1 MAGNAYT
8 IDKHPKKKMIV
19 RDILKGIPDNAIANN
34 YDLSVSSVKRYRNG
48 KLMKLCAQV
57 VAEDKNDAQGLLDRI
72 EPVIDKVERLYEAF
86 DEWLRDPDDKT
97 KYFIGPRAEEVM
109 VVSTHMETN
118 DNGREYTV
126 RSKHTLSYWVA
137 EIEGNGEDVTS
148 LQWNS
153 QDPRALML
161 KTAETLTKQMVF
173 LAKLQGLVK
182 ETVVVKNEPD
192 RVMQAVCDVIL
203 NVIPDVETKRKVL
216 DAIKELKDPESVE
229 L

>member
-8 IDKHPKKKMIV
+8 IDKHPKKKAIV
-19 RDILKGIPDNAIANN
+19 RDILKGIPDHTIALN
-34 YDLSVSSVKRYRNG
+34 YDISDMNVRRYRNG

-57 VAEDKNDAQGLLDRI
+57 VAEEKNDAQGLLDRI
-72 EPVIDKVERLYEAF
+72 EPVIEKVERLFEAF
-86 DEWLRDPDDKT
+86 DEWLRDPADKS
-97 KYFIGPRAEEVM
+97 KYFVGPRAEEVM
-109 VVSTHMETN
+109 VVSTHIEKN
-118 DNGREYTV
+118 DKGKEITV
-126 RSKHTLSYWVA
+126 KTKRPLSSWVTA
-137 EIEGNGEDVTS
+137 IEEQGEDLLT
-148 LQWNS
+148 LQWTS

-161 KTAETLTKQMVF
+161 KTAETLNKHMDF

-216 DAIKELKDPESVE
+216 DAIKELKDPENVE